1 VRLRRGNPK
10 LDLLR
15 GVPLFSSLSKDNLEQ
30 VGRIADELDL
40 PQGRDLITQGT
51 RGQQFF
57 VLVDGTAE
65 VRRDGERINEMR
77 KGDFFGELA
86 LLEDHDTTATVTA
99 TSPVRVL
106 VITPQNFRRLLSES
120 PTVNEQVQAARA
132 QREPHDLDPT

>member
-1 VRLRRGNPK
+1 MRFLRRGNPK

-15 GVPLFSSLSKDNLEQ
+15 PVPLFSTLSKHGLEE
-30 VGRIADELDL
+30 VGKIADELDL
-40 PQGRDLITQGT
+40 PQGRDLIKQGT

-57 VLVDGTAE
+57 VLVDGTAD

-106 VITPQNFRRLLSES
+106 VITPQSFRRLLEES

-132 QREPHDLDPT
+132 QRSPAD